1 MHRQFVDAIYEI
13 GVSHAA
19 PSVIIENMSLA
30 PAAPEQ
36 QQQQQHES
44 PSSAGTTTTTGTSK
58 SKNKLSERV
67 KSHLQ
72 KYRKNK
78 EKSKQEFL
86 LEYDAWM
93 QKALTVVGGVSAAAR
108 TSLVSTPAAVIEM
121 VGETTATTT
130 ATAGSMKAAKV
141 DGDDSTNKPHVVLG
155 GALPAFLTYSVML
168 EEEHKHLLRQRG
180 AVGVSSVAAQPVS
193 GQQQY
198 QQQQQLQQNLPSAT
212 AAAMATNPS
221 AFPMARTG
229 TTPSVFLPAD
239 YSQYFSGSR
248 LPIPALTE
256 EERKSSLGVSISHV
270 VGLFHSVTHYLLKE
284 RTQQLAA
291 QEGVAAPLL
300 ETKPMAS
307 QPACASER
315 DAPQEQF
322 DNPNQ
327 DEAYPRTGV

>member
-1 MHRQFVDAIYEI
+1 MEEEGGGGDNCEDERWTEAMHRQFVDAIYEI
-13 GVSHAA
+13 GVSHAS

-36 QQQQQHES
+36 HES
-44 PSSAGTTTTTGTSK
+44 PSSAGTTSTAATSK

-86 LEYDAWM
+86 LEYDLWM

-130 ATAGSMKAAKV
+130 ASSSMKAAKV
-141 DGDDSTNKPHVVLG
+141 DGDDSNKPKEVLG

-168 EEEHKHLLRQRG
+168 EEEHKQLVRAQRG
-180 AVGVSSVAAQPVS
+180 AVGVPSVAAS
-193 GQQQY
+193 QQY
-198 QQQQQLQQNLPSAT
+198 QQQQQQQQLQPSVPSVA

-221 AFPMARTG
+221 AVFPMARTTHAVG
-229 TTPSVFLPAD
+229 VLTRRLLSVFLGIPLAHSSAD
-239 YSQYFSGSR
+239 GGRAKVVARR
-248 LPIPALTE
+248 L
-256 EERKSSLGVSISHV
+256 H
-270 VGLFHSVTHYLLKE
+270 
-284 RTQQLAA
+284 
-291 QEGVAAPLL
+291 
-300 ETKPMAS
+300 
-307 QPACASER
+307 
-315 DAPQEQF
+315 
-322 DNPNQ
+322 
-327 DEAYPRTGV
+327 